1 MLRQNQELGWFSES
15 ISQSNSPVCP
25 DVTTP
30 AGLIDVHARLQQA
43 LGVYGDE
50 NSGGSST
57 GPMASGPTV
66 SSVSGTA
73 PLSCSGAASVASG
86 GNSAPLAPSAVFATR
101 SCSSSAVYDGYG
113 TGGEATGGASACDDT
128 DGGPQTA
135 EMQNTV
141 PQPARMPP
149 AKNQLVVILTV
160 TNQSAVTLR
169 RRTEPRRGR
178 TNPVRT

>member
-1 MLRQNQELGWFSES
+1 MEQDDGSEEHGSYVSEELGWFSES

-86 GNSAPLAPSAVFATR
+86 GNSAPLAPSAV
-101 SCSSSAVYDGYG
+101 
-113 TGGEATGGASACDDT
+113 
-128 DGGPQTA
+128 
-135 EMQNTV
+135 
-141 PQPARMPP
+141 
-149 AKNQLVVILTV
+149 
-160 TNQSAVTLR
+160 
-169 RRTEPRRGR
+169 
-178 TNPVRT
+178 